1 MQKSQRMNWFGFV
14 GGILT
19 VILVFVSMLYPWWQ
33 LTVGELF
40 KANVSP
46 VNTNFGLL
54 GTGFTIPFIWALN
67 MVSLVMLFASGI
79 VMVAYSVIP
88 NKPYSE
94 HLLNFSY
101 KKPLFSLIFFIA
113 GLLAVTV
120 ILQAV
125 LGINMPLV
133 GSAPA
138 TLPES
143 LTRGLTMSLILS
155 AGFQW
160 PFWLGVAATAL
171 CIAAKL
177 HHRKIR

>member
-1 MQKSQRMNWFGFV
+1 MQKSQRVNWFGFV

-40 KANVSP
+40 KAKVSP

-54 GTGFTIPFIWALN
+54 GTDFAIPFIWALN
-67 MVSLVMLFASGI
+67 MISLVMLILSGI
-79 VMVAYSVIP
+79 AMIAYSVIP
-88 NKPYSE
+88 NKPYSQY
-94 HLLNFSY
+94 LLNFSY
-101 KKPLFSLIFFIA
+101 KKPLFALIFFIA
-113 GLLAVTV
+113 GLFAVTL

-125 LGINMPLV
+125 LSINMPLV
-133 GSAPA
+133 GSATV

-143 LTRGLTMSLILS
+143 LTKGLTVSLILS

-160 PFWLGVAATAL
+160 PFWLGIAAAVL
-171 CIAAKL
+171 CLAAKL
-177 HHRKIR
+177 HHSAR